1 MTEDRITPDMADP
14 TDPLVTQTYREIA
27 DERSPEHLNRAILK
41 DAAKAAL
48 PRYRRSVSWTRPMAW
63 AATIALSVA
72 LVFEVTKVPA
82 PDGMVF
88 DDSAAKFETQKSDFE
103 PPADAPVE
111 ALEEAV
117 APTAPAGRISN
128 APSGAPP
135 QAATIKSTAK
145 QAVPA
150 AEPQKRQRADLRQ
163 NHFEEREL
171 AAPAANVEEFKL
183 KDTDMLRRAED
194 TARMQNGENREPASA
209 SSAADAISADMAVQG
224 AVGLS
229 IAAPT
234 CDESASASPET
245 WLECIKALEEVGLA
259 DEATLQ
265 RELLSK
271 AYPDFDSR

>member
-1 MTEDRITPDMADP
+1 MTEDRISPDIADV
-14 TDPLVTQTYREIA
+14 TDSLVTRTYREIA
-27 DERSPEHLNRAILK
+27 DERSPEHLDRAILK

-72 LVFEVTKVPA
+72 LVFEVTRVPA
-82 PDGMVF
+82 PDGVVF
-88 DDSAAKFETQKSDFE
+88 DDNAAKFEAQKPEFE
-103 PPADAPVE
+103 LPADAPVE

-128 APSGAPP
+128 TASVAPP

-145 QAVPA
+145 QAGPA

-163 NHFEEREL
+163 DHFEEREL

-183 KDTDMLRRAED
+183 KDTDRLRRAED
-194 TARMQNGENREPASA
+194 TARMQNGVPAPAS
-209 SSAADAISADMAVQG
+209 SSADAISADMAVQG

-245 WLECIKALEEVGLA
+245 WLECIKALEEAGLA

-271 AYPDFDSR
+271 AFPDFDPR